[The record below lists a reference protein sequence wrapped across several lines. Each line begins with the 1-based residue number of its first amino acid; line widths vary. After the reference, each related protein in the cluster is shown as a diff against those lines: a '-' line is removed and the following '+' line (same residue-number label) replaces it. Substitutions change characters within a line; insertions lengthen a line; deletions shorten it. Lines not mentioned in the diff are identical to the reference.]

1 MKTDKKNITK
11 TIALAG
17 NPNSGKTT
25 LFNLLTGSNQHIGNW
40 AGVTVERK
48 EGRLTYDQS
57 VRVVDLP
64 GIYSLSPLSVDEQV
78 AYKYLTEE
86 KPDLIINI
94 VDATNLERNL
104 FLTTQLLELGCDMV
118 VALNMKDELESQ
130 GKKIDVEKLT
140 EFYGVKFFSISASK
154 NSGID
159 ELIKYGLSKNISKP
173 KPLKINKTSRD
184 EIAAERYTAISKT
197 VCAVLTD
204 IHAKITKS
212 EKDKNLSVSD
222 KIDKIVTNKWL
233 AFPIFAVI
241 MTLIFYVSID
251 GLGGFL
257 SDLLNEHFFPWLSDA
272 TRNAMSGLPFWLS
285 SLVVDGIMRGVLSVV
300 GFVPQ
305 IMLLFGFISV
315 LEASGY
321 MARVAFIMDR
331 LFNKIGL
338 NGKSFVAIIIGCGCS
353 VPAIMSARTIKNIN
367 ERNSTI
373 TLAPLMPCSAKLALF
388 SFFTTAV
395 FGGNG
400 IVAVSL
406 YFVSII
412 CIIIGGL
419 LLKIFNRKK
428 VDVGDTFIME
438 LPVYRVPQAKNVLRE
453 MWEKGK
459 AFIVKAGTVIFV
471 ASVILWFLQSFD
483 FRLIMVTSDK
493 SILAAI
499 GRLIAPLFAPLGWG
513 EWQFAVATLTGLAAK
528 ETVVSTLQIL
538 YGGAQIST
546 VISPL
551 AAYSFLTFNLLAAP
565 CIAAISTSFKEQGK
579 AKYGWFSIVFQISL
593 AYIVSLA
600 IYQIGRL
607 ATDYSANFW
616 TFVITAA
623 IIALL
628 YISVRFLAK
637 KKGCNYECHHCPK
650 SDTCRKK
657 R

>member
-1 MKTDKKNITK
+1 MKTDKKITK

-40 AGVTVERK
+40 PGVTVERK
-48 EGRLTYDQS
+48 EGRLIHES
-57 VRVVDLP
+57 SIKVVDLP
-64 GIYSLSPLSVDEQV
+64 GIYSLSPLSIDEQV

-104 FLTTQLLELGCDMV
+104 FLTTQLLEIGCDMV
-118 VALNMKDELESQ
+118 VALNMQDELESQ
-130 GKKIDVEKLT
+130 GKKIDLQKLS
-140 EFYGVKFFSISASK
+140 EIYGVKFFSISASK
-154 NSGID
+154 NSGVED
-159 ELIKYGLSKNISKP
+159 LVKYGLGENLSKP
-173 KPLKINKTSRD
+173 KPLNLTKTSRD
-184 EIAAERYTAISKT
+184 EIAAERYMQISKT
-197 VCAVLTD
+197 VCTVLT
-204 IHAKITKS
+204 HTNNFKKNTVSS
-212 EKDKNLSVSD
+212 ESLSVSD

-241 MTLIFYVSID
+241 MTFIFYVSID

-257 SDLLNEHFFPWLSDA
+257 SDLLTERFFPWITETTRTGLSA
-272 TRNAMSGLPFWLS
+272 LPFWLN
-285 SLVVDGIMRGVLSVV
+285 SLVVDGIMQGVLSVV

-305 IMLLFGFISV
+305 IMLLFGFISI

-400 IVAVSL
+400 LIAVSL

-419 LLKIFNRKK
+419 ILKIFNRKK
-428 VDVGDTFIME
+428 VDVSDTFIME
-438 LPVYRVPQAKNVLRE
+438 LPVYRVPQIKNVLRE

-483 FRLIMVTSDK
+483 FTLTMVVSDK
-493 SILAAI
+493 SILAAL

-538 YGGAQIST
+538 YSGAPISS

-579 AKYGWFSIVFQISL
+579 AKYGWFSVGFQIGL
-593 AYIVSLA
+593 AYLVSMA

-607 ATDYSANFW
+607 ATEYSANFW
-616 TFVITAA
+616 TFIVVAVI
-623 IIALL
+623 IILL
-628 YISVRFLAK
+628 YLSVRFLAK

-650 SDTCRKK
+650 ADTCRKK
-657 R
+657 K